1 MSWRAQGL
9 RAWLLQRVTAVYL
22 AAFTIAAAVWAVT
35 SGPMEFAEWRA
46 FMGRPAVSI
55 AVLLFFAA
63 LLGHAWVGAR
73 DIVIDY
79 LRPAA
84 LRLLVLA
91 LLALALVAMAL
102 WVGAVLFSVVSL

>member
-9 RAWLLQRVTAVYL
+9 RAWLLQRVSAVYL
-22 AAFTIAAAVWAVT
+22 ALFTVVATAWALAGGVM
-35 SGPMEFAEWRA
+35 GYLEWRA
-46 FMGRPAVSI
+46 FIGRPAVSI

-79 LRPAA
+79 VRPAGA
-84 LRLLVLA
+84 RLAVLSV
-91 LLALALVAMAL
+91 LALALVAMGL
-102 WVGAVLFSVVSL
+102 WAAAVLFSVVSL